1 MRTSRAAAPMLF
13 LLLGVAVGACSSNT
27 GGAAGASGTPAPA
40 ATPAA
45 AAGDAYGAGAGAATK
60 VPAAMAAT
68 VNLGDT
74 SLGKVLVDGAGLT
87 LYAFTADGGGKSACN
102 GGCAANWPPLAGGA
116 APTLGA
122 GLSAADFASIT
133 RDDGSVQ
140 ATFHGMPLYNYAGD
154 KAAGDVNGQGLSGK
168 WYVVGADGKL
178 VK

>member
-13 LLLGVAVGACSSNT
+13 LLLGAAVGACSSNA
-27 GGAAGASGTPAPA
+27 GGGASGAPAPA

-45 AAGDAYGAGAGAATK
+45 ATSGDAYGAGAGAASQA
-60 VPAAMAAT
+60 PAAMGAT

-74 SLGKVLVDGAGLT
+74 SLGKVLVNGAGLT
-87 LYAFTADGGGKSACN
+87 LYVFTADGGGKSACT
-102 GGCAANWPPLAGGA
+102 GGCAANWPPVAGGS

-122 GLSAADFASIT
+122 GLTAADFASIT
-133 RDDGSVQ
+133 RDDGSAQ
-140 ATFHGMPLYNYAGD
+140 ATFHGMPLYTYGGD

-178 VK
+178 MK